1 MKKRWFVLLFHI
13 ILSALTVLSVN
24 IQPAYTD
31 IETSRLDYTLA
42 NNNTQQLQTEIET
55 QRIVTEAK
63 TESNVTEAPATEQTT
78 VATVESTVTTR
89 TETFIQPTTE
99 TTTISEEPAYTF
111 GTAGR
116 LEIPSVGV
124 GVALYI
130 TDLYQ
135 QNVQSVVD
143 AWDSAAVFPY
153 RDSVT
158 VIADHNN
165 QGFASLKNVGVGDT
179 AFISQQNGSFDTY
192 VCTRVCY
199 NGHNLGTELV
209 DEYGEQVESNIDGEL
224 IMYTCNDCWQNITI
238 TYWQRT
244 D

>member
-1 MKKRWFVLLFHI
+1 MKTRWFVLLFHI
-13 ILSALTVLSVN
+13 ILSTLTVLSAN

-42 NNNTQQLQTEIET
+42 NNNTQQLQIVIET
-55 QRIVTEAK
+55 LRIVTEVK

-89 TETFIQPTTE
+89 TETFTQPTTE
-99 TTTISEEPAYTF
+99 TTIISEEPVYTF

-153 RDSVT
+153 RDRVT

-165 QGFASLKNVGVGDT
+165 QGFAFLKNVGVGDT
-179 AFISQQNGSFDTY
+179 AFISQQNGNFDTY
-192 VCTRVCY
+192 VCTRVC
-199 NGHNLGTELV
+199 
-209 DEYGEQVESNIDGEL
+209 
-224 IMYTCNDCWQNITI
+224 
-238 TYWQRT
+238 
-244 D
+244 